1 MMSVKVEYGIS
12 LAGCTLV
19 KPCSCYVGVDWT
31 FWLSV
36 QPCRCYVGVVW
47 TVWLFV
53 KPCPC
58 NVAVVWSLWLF
69 ITPSYF
75 IAFLH
80 SYVQLFALRC
90 HFSVCCLFRL
100 LSLWCLFL
108 AQSLRV
114 LLRAAFTCSSL
125 SLFGL
130 LFASVTP
137 LFLAVLVVLVT
148 CSVLASPFEGCF
160 HLLFTVFVWFPLLN
174 LAPWRGSP
182 FRCFGSPVPL
192 QLSGSQLY
200 RLRHYTLK

>member
-1 MMSVKVEYGIS
+1 MGYHLQAVHWSN
-12 LAGCTLV
+12 LALVTLALIE
-19 KPCSCYVGVDWT
+19 
-31 FWLSV
+31 LSGF
-36 QPCRCYVGVVW
+36 PSN
-47 TVWLFV
+47 L
-53 KPCPC
+53 
-58 NVAVVWSLWLF
+58 AVVMLALFELSGFSSNLALVTLQLFGLYGFSSLLHILLF
-69 ITPSYF
+69 FF
-75 IAFLH
+75 IPN
-80 SYVQLFALRC
+80 VQLFALRC

-160 HLLFTVFVWFPLLN
+160 HLLFTVFV
-174 LAPWRGSP
+174 
-182 FRCFGSPVPL
+182 
-192 QLSGSQLY
+192 
-200 RLRHYTLK
+200 